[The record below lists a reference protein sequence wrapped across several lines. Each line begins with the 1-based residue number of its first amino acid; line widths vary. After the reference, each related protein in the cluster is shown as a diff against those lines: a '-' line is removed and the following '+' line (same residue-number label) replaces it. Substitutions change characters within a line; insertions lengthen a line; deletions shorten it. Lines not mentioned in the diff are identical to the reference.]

1 MQERL
6 LNFFLNAKKF
16 NEVLLYAQK
25 ILQFFS
31 SCLLEH
37 YEKFFMCASFS
48 IIFFRR
54 RQVLSWFFEKH
65 MQKFFLFFCMHM
77 RKMQTFIVKNESD
90 YCLENFDMDDFECYS
105 LSYYIVFVKFLINIH
120 AFKTD
125 FLMIRTRTGKLIS
138 IDY

>member
-1 MQERL
+1 MVFRKTYAKI
-6 LNFFLNAKKF
+6 FL
-16 NEVLLYAQK
+16 V
-25 ILQFFS
+25 
-31 SCLLEH
+31 
-37 YEKFFMCASFS
+37 
-48 IIFFRR
+48 
-54 RQVLSWFFEKH
+54 
-65 MQKFFLFFCMHM
+65 FFCMHM

-105 LSYYIVFVKFLINIH
+105 LSYYIVFVMFLINIH